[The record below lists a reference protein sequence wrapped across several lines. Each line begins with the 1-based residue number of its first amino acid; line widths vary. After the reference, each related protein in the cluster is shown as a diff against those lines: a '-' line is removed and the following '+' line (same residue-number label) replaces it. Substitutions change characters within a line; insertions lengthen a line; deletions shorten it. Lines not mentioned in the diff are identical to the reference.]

1 MCVCVQIHF
10 LSVLFAIYR
19 DDVEVDE
26 RMFEPLYEGV
36 HITVCGAYCAIM
48 EFKRVCRLPF
58 TAIAMLLQILQLLC
72 PPGNKLPQS
81 VYILKKFFQKYSSKS
96 TKLRFCGSCNQR
108 LQDNQRKCSSADCHI
123 EPSTLII
130 LRPDKAI
137 RRVLTSEYDP
147 ECIDVHVCKCA

>member
-1 MCVCVQIHF
+1 MLFVCKSMYNLYH
-10 LSVLFAIYR
+10 LFTNYR
-19 DDVEVDE
+19 DDVEIDE
-26 RMFEPLYEGV
+26 GMFEPLYEGA
-36 HITVCGAYCAIM
+36 HITVCGAYCALM
-48 EFKRVCRLPF
+48 ELKRVCRLPF

-96 TKLRFCGSCNQR
+96 TKLKFCGSCNQQ
-108 LQDNQRKCSSADCHI
+108 LLEKQRKCSNVHCQI

-137 RRVLTSEYDP
+137 KRVLTSEYDR
-147 ECIDVHVCKCA
+147 HM